1 VLARPTLGLRSNNRG
16 AVGLFP
22 ARMWRAIILMAVVVA
37 LLGPA
42 TGASADR
49 VLEQRTLFA
58 GHNVYS
64 PVVENVAGGQAM
76 WYGGWQT
83 KKDQAGGDKI
93 YRRFSSDGIA
103 WGAHT
108 TVLTPADMPG
118 GSAAWRHVN
127 DPSIT
132 IDGGPKPYTMFFTA
146 CRNPCAVTVGNEI
159 WSAESVDG
167 VNWTNLKPLLA
178 GFPHPAE
185 PSATAERS
193 GAQEWKVY
201 YTGRSECGKVKV
213 VSVDAEREVIGEP
226 QTVLS
231 TSRPASCL
239 LNPEVKYFHSAWHI
253 FYERSDFGTNRRDIE
268 ESESDSNT
276 SWRGFNKLIENDG
289 PTYCATVGPGVRPLA
304 GGNYDMF
311 VGLTR
316 RRSDGTCEVSYQG
329 RIERW
334 RWRRPLAPLGQR
346 YPAWVPFPIPR
357 WRS

>member
-1 VLARPTLGLRSNNRG
+1 MLAPTLGLRSNNRG

-76 WYGGWQT
+76 WYGGWQSE
-83 KKDQAGGDKI
+83 KDLAGGDEI

-159 WSAESVDG
+159 WSAESVNG

-289 PTYCATVGPGVRPLA
+289 PTYCATVGLGVRPLA

-346 YPAWVPFPIPR
+346 YPAWVPFPIPT

>member
-1 VLARPTLGLRSNNRG
+1 MR
-16 AVGLFP
+16 
-22 ARMWRAIILMAVVVA
+22 RAIILFAVVAA
-37 LLGPA
+37 LLGSA
-42 TGASADR
+42 AGASADR

-58 GHNVYS
+58 GRNVYS

-76 WYGGWQT
+76 WYGGWQSE
-83 KKDQAGGDKI
+83 KDLAGGDEI

-118 GSAAWRHVN
+118 GSAVWRHVN

-132 IDGGPKPYTMFFTA
+132 IDDGPKPYTMFFTA
-146 CRNPCAVTVGNEI
+146 CRNLCAATQGNEI
-159 WSAESVDG
+159 WSAESVNG

-185 PSATAERS
+185 PSATVERS

-201 YTGRSECGKVKV
+201 YTGRSECGKVKM
-213 VSVDAEREVIGEP
+213 VSVNAEREVISEP

-253 FYERSDFGTNRRDIE
+253 FYERADVWTNRRDIE

-276 SWRGFNKLIENDG
+276 SWTGFNKLIINSG
-289 PTYCATVGPGVRPLA
+289 PTYCATVGPGVLPLA
-304 GGNYDMF
+304 GVSYDMF

-316 RRSDGTCEVSYQG
+316 RRSDGTCDVSHQG

-334 RWRRPLAPLGQR
+334 RWRRRLTPLHQR
-346 YPAWVPFPIPR
+346 YPAWVPFPIPT
-357 WRS
+357 WPT